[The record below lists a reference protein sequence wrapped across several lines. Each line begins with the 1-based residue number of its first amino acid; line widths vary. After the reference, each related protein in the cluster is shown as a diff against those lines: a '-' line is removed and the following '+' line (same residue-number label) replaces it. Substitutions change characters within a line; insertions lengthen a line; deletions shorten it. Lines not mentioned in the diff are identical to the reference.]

1 MKLSVLMLVFA
12 LSSSFAFAQNE
23 DESKNPDMMNVLE
36 PEFKGINE
44 TEGFTEFLQESLSSQ
59 YDLVCKSGIEGS
71 VVVQFKIL
79 PTGNLSEFLVIN
91 SVCPKYD
98 KAVIRALEAT
108 NGAWNPGTK
117 NGHPVAMEKEVTFIF
132 KFDGIGMYKTAQ
144 MYVVRA
150 NKLSKEGKYNKA
162 IKLYNKAIVLC
173 PNHSPTH
180 PPTLYQRGLARY
192 YSGDQ
197 MGALQDFERI
207 VELGSHLADPMLAK
221 LQEEAV
227 FARE

>member
-1 MKLSVLMLVFA
+1 MRLSVLMLVFA

-23 DESKNPDMMNVLE
+23 DESNKPDMMNVLE

-44 TEGFTEFLQESLSSQ
+44 TEGINEFLQESLSSQ
-59 YDLVCKSGIEGS
+59 YDLVSKSGIEGS

-79 PTGNLSEFLVIN
+79 PTGNLSDFLVIN

-98 KAVIRALEAT
+98 NAVIRALEAT

-117 NGHPVAMEKEVTFIF
+117 YGHPVAMEKEVTFIF
-132 KFDGIGMYKTAQ
+132 MFEGIGMYITAQ
-144 MYVVRA
+144 SYANRA
-150 NKLSKEGKYNKA
+150 DELSKEGKYNKA

-173 PNHSPTH
+173 PNH
-180 PPTLYQRGLARY
+180 PPTLYQRGFARHK
-192 YSGDQ
+192 SGDQ
-197 MGALQDFERI
+197 KGALQDFERI
-207 VELGSHLADPMLAK
+207 ADLGSHLADPMLAK